1 MGIFIHTH
9 YRREKKKKAD
19 IKEAETEVKSQ
30 SDVGNVENKGRISS
44 IQDVEVE
51 FKGLSGQGTSVSEGI
66 SNNQEEKTNAKDFQA
81 CQQLLDNETVSKASD
96 NQNLLNLV
104 KDNTDRRDGVENET
118 SPRHEEQ
125 EIYGE
130 MILDSQSLEEMD
142 EINQNLQKREH
153 NLIS

>member
-1 MGIFIHTH
+1 MRIFIHTH
-9 YRREKKKKAD
+9 YRRERKKKAY

-30 SDVGNVENKGRISS
+30 SEVGNVENKGRISS

-51 FKGLSGQGTSVSEGI
+51 FKGLSGQGTSVSEDI
-66 SNNQEEKTNAKDFQA
+66 SNNQEEKKNAKDFQA

-104 KDNTDRRDGVENET
+104 KDNTDSRDGVDSET

-153 NLIS
+153 NLKS